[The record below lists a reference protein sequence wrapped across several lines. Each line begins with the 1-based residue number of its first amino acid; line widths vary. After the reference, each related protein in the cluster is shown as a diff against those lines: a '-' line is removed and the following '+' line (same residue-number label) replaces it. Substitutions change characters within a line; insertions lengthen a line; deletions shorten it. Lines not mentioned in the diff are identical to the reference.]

1 MESIFRPFLE
11 NEEFPT
17 PRKKVNGVPAHKKWD
32 NQNLK
37 NYLLISLL
45 PVAGKIFIEKILE
58 NNMYKFFSE
67 KNLISPNQSGFKP
80 GNSYINQLLSISDE
94 TYKSF
99 DDEVPGIF
107 LDISKEFNMAQG
119 ALVQTKT
126 KWYFRKTVCY
136 HHRFLKVQKQRAVL
150 TF

>member
-1 MESIFRPFLE
+1 MESIFRSFLE
-11 NEEFPT
+11 NGEFPT
-17 PRKKVNGVPAHKKWD
+17 LRKKVNGVPAHKKGD

-58 NNMYKFFSE
+58 NNMYKFFAK

-107 LDISKEFNMAQG
+107 LTFQNNLIWHKGLLYKLKQNGISEKLFAII
-119 ALVQTKT
+119 TD
-126 KWYFRKTVCY
+126 
-136 HHRFLKVQKQRAVL
+136 FLKFKNKEL
-150 TF
+150 F